1 MTEPAPH
8 DSSPAADPYRWVI
21 LFTATLTQA
30 GTAFVFLGVG
40 ALAGFIQES
49 FDLSGAQTG
58 LLVTAVGL
66 APLAALI
73 PTGRL
78 LDRGFERWIITGGAL
93 LLAAGATLAALSGS
107 YVPVLALLF
116 LGGAGYSA
124 SQPGGSKVVAGWFP
138 PYQRGL
144 GMGIRQTGLPL
155 GGALAAAALPAIAS
169 GSGWETALIV
179 GAAIAGVSGL
189 VFGALYRPM
198 PFSAPIAP
206 IGFAT
211 ELRGLLGNRSVRL
224 AMLAGLG
231 MVSIQFVLISYL
243 MLYLRDVHGI
253 PLVRGAWMLFATQA
267 AGVVGRV
274 ALAAWSDRL
283 PSRLTP
289 VAISAAV
296 ASLGAVGLA
305 AMQGG
310 PSYGVLLV
318 LSAVIG
324 FFAFGWYGPWVVF
337 VAEAAPGRAVGTTL
351 ALAMTANQL
360 AIVVAPPIFGVI
372 YDLSGSYSLPLL
384 VTALFLALV
393 AARVSVVVRR
403 LPAGIRH

>member
-93 LLAAGATLAALSGS
+93 LLAAGAALAALSGS

-189 VFGALYRPM
+189 VFGAVYRPM

-243 MLYLRDVHGI
+243 MLYLRDVHDI

-289 VAISAAV
+289 VAVSAAV
-296 ASLGAVGLA
+296 ASIGAVGLA

-310 PSYGVLLV
+310 PSYVALLA

-360 AIVVAPPIFGVI
+360 AIVAAPPIFGVI
-372 YDLSGSYSLPLL
+372 YDLSGSYSVPLL
-384 VTALFLALV
+384 VTAVFLALV

>member
-1 MTEPAPH
+1 MTEAAPPT
-8 DSSPAADPYRWVI
+8 SPTADRYRWVI

-40 ALAGFIQES
+40 ALAGFIQEA
-49 FDLSGAQTG
+49 FDLTGAQTG

-78 LDRGFERWIITGGAL
+78 LDRGLERWIITGGAL
-93 LLAAGATLAALSGS
+93 LLAAGAALAALSGS
-107 YVPVLALLF
+107 YIPVLALLF
-116 LGGAGYSA
+116 VGGAGYSA

-138 PYQRGL
+138 PHQRGL

-155 GGALAAAALPAIAS
+155 GGALAAAALPAVAT
-169 GSGWETALIV
+169 GSGWQSALLV
-179 GAAIAGVSGL
+179 GAAIAGASGL
-189 VFGALYRPM
+189 VFGAAYRPM

-206 IGFAT
+206 IGLSA
-211 ELRGLLGNRSVRL
+211 ELRGLLGDRPVRL

-253 PLVRGAWMLFATQA
+253 PLARGAWMLFATQA
-267 AGVVGRV
+267 AGVAGRV
-274 ALAAWSDRL
+274 ALAAWSDRQ

-289 VAISAAV
+289 VAISAGV
-296 ASLGAVGLA
+296 AAVGATVLA
-305 AMQGG
+305 ALQAG
-310 PSYGVLLV
+310 PSYGILLA
-318 LSAVIG
+318 LSAVLG

-360 AIVVAPPIFGVI
+360 AIVVAPPIFGLI
-372 YDLSGSYSLPLL
+372 YDLSDSYATPLL
-384 VTALFLALV
+384 VTAVFLAVVAFRVGLV
-393 AARVSVVVRR
+393 ARR
-403 LPAGIRH
+403 LPAGRVS